1 MKQVFIVIAIL
12 ACIVAAVTGSSY
24 AVSAGAVAEFVGGE
38 AAKEALGDRE
48 VRFAF
53 SGVPGMADSP
63 RAWVF
68 HYPSTDLVRLLEVT
82 IYVTPKGQILRT
94 DPHNLEQ
101 RLLGYRDPDPTQ

>member
-1 MKQVFIVIAIL
+1 MKQFLIVIVIL
-12 ACIVAAVTGSSY
+12 AVIAAAGTAASY

-38 AAKEALGDRE
+38 RAEEVLGHRE

-53 SGVPGMADSP
+53 SGISQIPDSP

-68 HYPSTDLVRLLEVT
+68 HYPSTDLVRLLDVT

-101 RLLGYRDPDPTQ
+101 RLLGYRAADPTQ

>member
-1 MKQVFIVIAIL
+1 MKQFLIVIAIVV
-12 ACIVAAVTGSSY
+12 AIVAALTGASL
-24 AVSAGAVAEFVGGE
+24 AVSSGAVAEFVGSEKAE
-38 AAKEALGDRE
+38 AVLGNRE

-53 SGVPGMADSP
+53 SGVAGLPDSP

-82 IYVTPKGQILRT
+82 IYVTPKGQIIRT

-101 RLLGYRDPDPTQ
+101 RLLSYRDPDPTQ